1 MATTPSTDSQMM
13 GSGIAFPL
21 RLKGGKL
28 GTNAAEE
35 HVKQSIVLIL
45 RTAYNERVMRPDF
58 GGGMERL
65 VFEPMNAVTVML
77 VQQQVQET
85 LKRHEPRI
93 DVLSVVAGASQDQ
106 GWLKVEI
113 SYRIKQ
119 TGTVDN
125 LVYPFYLASGE
136 LG

>member
-1 MATTPSTDSQMM
+1 MATTSFGDSQML

-21 RLKGGKL
+21 RLEGGKL
-28 GTNAAEE
+28 ATNAAEE
-35 HVKQSIVLIL
+35 HVKQSILLIL
-45 RTAYNERVMRPDF
+45 GTAYNERVMRPDF

-77 VQQQVQET
+77 VQHQVQET
-85 LKRHEPRI
+85 LKRYEPRI
-93 DVLSVVAGASQDQ
+93 ELLSVVAGASVDQ
-106 GWLKVEI
+106 GRLEVEI

-119 TGTVDN
+119 TGAVDN

-136 LG
+136 LR

>member
-1 MATTPSTDSQMM
+1 MATTPSTGSQML

-21 RLKGGKL
+21 RLEGGTL
-28 GTNAAEE
+28 ATNAAVE

-45 RTAYNERVMRPDF
+45 CTAYNERVMRPDF

-77 VQQQVQET
+77 VQHQVQET

-93 DVLSVVAGASQDQ
+93 DVLSVVAGASADQ
-106 GWLKVEI
+106 GCLKVEI

-119 TGTVDN
+119 TGAVDN

-136 LG
+136 LR